1 MQADLLVE
9 PRARARALSQ
19 GLQRHTDRRFHAN
32 PRFQRITSPPPAP
45 PLHLDGPRTPPL
57 PLWGRRWDHPQLAL
71 SHPNLPNGAPD
82 ACALG
87 ASQHSQK
94 APRRGRSN
102 ARVPVSQVR
111 GPGLLT
117 PRPALHGLP
126 ALDYVSQSH
135 RFRNT
140 APLPS
145 AREIC
150 GPRVGKG
157 RFRGGVRLRAAGLA
171 SSLSGWEPGARSW
184 SLAELHVCGSERARS
199 ARAEMFG
206 GSVAGTA
213 DWVSLRLVLNS

>member
-1 MQADLLVE
+1 MVIK
-9 PRARARALSQ
+9 LSKKAVKDINYYKYH
-19 GLQRHTDRRFHAN
+19 LYFN
-32 PRFQRITSPPPAP
+32 KWFQRITSPPPAP
-45 PLHLDGPRTPPL
+45 PLHLDGPRTPPSL
-57 PLWGRRWDHPQLAL
+57 PPGETLRPPPARSLTPQPRERSA
-71 SHPNLPNGAPD
+71 HG
-82 ACALG
+82 CALG

-126 ALDYVSQSH
+126 ALDYISQSH

-171 SSLSGWEPGARSW
+171 SSLSGLEPGARSW

-213 DWVSLRLVLNS
+213 YVAASPA